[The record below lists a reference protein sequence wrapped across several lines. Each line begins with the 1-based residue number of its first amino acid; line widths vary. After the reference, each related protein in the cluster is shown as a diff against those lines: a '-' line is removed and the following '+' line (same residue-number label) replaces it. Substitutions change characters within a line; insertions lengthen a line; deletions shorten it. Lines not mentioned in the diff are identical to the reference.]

1 MIGRVK
7 KWLGIEG
14 VKLELVVP
22 DTFQLQSGI
31 LKGSLRFQSMHSQR
45 VTALRIV
52 LMERYSRGRGD
63 DRLVDD
69 YRIGFLEVQKSID
82 IPSGKTVEVPFTLS
96 FARGESNIDQLEH
109 KLLLRGLAKIAKV
122 MHNVSS
128 EFRIEAE
135 AWVEGTALN
144 PFARKVLQVKK

>member
-14 VKLELVVP
+14 VKLELLVP
-22 DTFQLQSGI
+22 DSIQLQSGV

-52 LMERYSRGRGD
+52 LIERYSRGRGN

-69 YRIGFLEVQKSID
+69 YRIGYLEIQKSLE
-82 IPSGKTVEVPFTLS
+82 IPSGKTVEVPFALPFSRT
-96 FARGESNIDQLEH
+96 ESNVDQLEH
-109 KLLLRGLAKIAKV
+109 KLLLRGLAKIAKA
-122 MHNVSS
+122 MNNVSS

-144 PFARKVLQVKK
+144 PFARKVLQMKK